1 MLGKSIFFFGI
12 TVHIISISAKPIN
25 VFNVSTFFFYNS
37 LCALLAIHFI
47 CHHTGQVMFAIRFSL
62 HALFGR
68 QNLCKF
74 QNDLKCEQ
82 SKNHIT
88 KSTVIRTSRQA
99 LHRIKDKVRINLA
112 DDCAAKVF

>member
-1 MLGKSIFFFGI
+1 
-12 TVHIISISAKPIN
+12 
-25 VFNVSTFFFYNS
+25 
-37 LCALLAIHFI
+37 
-47 CHHTGQVMFAIRFSL
+47 MFAIRCSL